1 MPYSNAEFLIL
12 GCMLLFT
19 VIPPLSV
26 MLSGRVHDF
35 QKMSWTIIVLFTS
48 WPGLVLFFYTHKR
61 SHGYS
66 MQSYD
71 FR

>member
-1 MPYSNAEFLIL
+1 MPYSNAELLIL

-26 MLSGRVHDF
+26 MLSERVHDF